1 MLGQLLYFN
10 SASRWT
16 GFGKQR
22 STTKCNLKILHRFS
36 KANCH
41 VWLSSVAKKY
51 TIVPG
56 NTFCNIHFQTNVMP
70 QSHIVTPQFED
81 PRT

>member
-10 SASRWT
+10 STSRWK

-22 STTKCNLKILHRFS
+22 STTKCNLRILHRFS

-41 VWLSSVAKKY
+41 VWLSSLAKKY

-56 NTFCNIHFQTNVMP
+56 NTFAIFTFKQMSCHRAIL
-70 QSHIVTPQFED
+70 
-81 PRT
+81 